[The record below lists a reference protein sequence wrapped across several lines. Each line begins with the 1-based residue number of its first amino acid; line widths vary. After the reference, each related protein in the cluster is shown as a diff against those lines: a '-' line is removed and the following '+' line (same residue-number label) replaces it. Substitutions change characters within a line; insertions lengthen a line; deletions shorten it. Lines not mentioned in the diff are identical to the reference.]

1 MTHTPRLLVPAVLG
15 LALVGIAATTGFAGT
30 NASGPVQCGIA
41 EKTESGMLSIEG
53 KVLSSIPVD
62 GSYSFRVQAQSPG
75 GGSSQVNQGG
85 AFTAAANDAIALG
98 KVTLNSGARYDAELA
113 ITANGVAVTCDMD
126 INDLR

>member
-1 MTHTPRLLVPAVLG
+1 MTKTTRLAMPALLG

-30 NASGPVQCGIA
+30 NNAGPVQCGIA

-53 KVLSSIPVD
+53 KMLSSVPVD
-62 GSYSFRVQAQSPG
+62 GSYQFRVQAKGP
-75 GGSSQVNQGG
+75 GGSSQVSQGG
-85 AFTAAANDAIALG
+85 AFTAAANDPVVLG
-98 KVTLNSGARYDAELA
+98 RMTINSGANYDAELA